1 MNWLSQIL
9 SVSFFNIRSIP
20 ERKGSA
26 ISAAVGIAGVV
37 LVLVGVLA
45 IAEGFAKAMTSTVP
59 ADVAILLRSGSDTEM
74 NSSVSLEQ
82 ARLIRDAPG
91 VARNESG
98 PLVSSELFV
107 IIDLKK
113 RSTGTDANVPLRG
126 VGAAAFE
133 VRGNI
138 TMVEGR
144 KFETGRNEVIVGA
157 GAAASFAGLEMG
169 NEIRIGQNL
178 WKVVGIFSAEGG
190 LPESEIWTD
199 AEVLKPAYQRNNYQS
214 VYAKLSSP
222 GSYFD
227 FKDAVMLDPQLE
239 KPRVM
244 RLRDFYSEQSEM
256 ITMFIK
262 SIGVFIAGMMAL
274 GALFGALNTMYG
286 AVSNRTREIS
296 TLRALGFGSGP
307 VIVSVLVE
315 SVVISL
321 VGGAV
326 GAGIAYAAFNG
337 YQASTINWQSFSQVT
352 FSFAVTPPLLVTAIV
367 WSATLGLLG
376 GLFPAIR
383 AARLPIAAAL
393 RET

>member
-1 MNWLSQIL
+1 MNWLSQII
-9 SVSFFNIRSIP
+9 SVSLFNIRSIP
-20 ERKGSA
+20 ERKGAS

-45 IAEGFAKAMTSTVP
+45 IAEGFSKAMTSTVP
-59 ADVAILLRSGSDTEM
+59 GDVAILLRSGSDTEM
-74 NSSVSLEQ
+74 NSSISLEQ
-82 ARLIRDAPG
+82 ARLIRNAPG
-91 VARNESG
+91 VARDGTG

-113 RSTGTDANVPLRG
+113 RSSGTDANVPLRG
-126 VGAAAFE
+126 VSQAAFA

-144 KFETGRNEVIVGA
+144 RFETGRNEVIVGA
-157 GAAASFAGLEMG
+157 GAARAFDGLGIG

-178 WKVVGIFSAEGG
+178 WTVVGIFSADGG

-199 AEVLKPAYQRNNYQS
+199 AEVLKPAYQRTNYQS
-214 VYAKLSSP
+214 VYAKLSGP
-222 GSYFD
+222 GSFYE
-227 FKDAVMLDPQLE
+227 FKDAVQLDPQLE

-244 RLRDFYSEQSEM
+244 RLSEFYAEQSEI
-256 ITMFIK
+256 ITVFIK
-262 SIGVFIAGMMAL
+262 TIGVFIASMMAL

-286 AVSNRTREIS
+286 AVSSRTREIS

-315 SVVISL
+315 SVVISII
-321 VGGAV
+321 GGVV
-326 GAGIAYAAFNG
+326 GAGVAYLAFNG
-337 YQASTINWQSFSQVT
+337 YQASTINWQTFSQVT
-352 FSFAVTPPLLVTAIV
+352 FAFAVTPPLLVMAIL